1 MRIAIV
7 DDRPLSV
14 EVIRRVLSQVP
25 DYAIAWIARD
35 GNEAVMKAQREPVDL
50 ILMDLV
56 MPGLNGADATKEIM
70 AKSPCAVL
78 VVTSAVTSNF
88 SLVWE
93 AMAAGAVD
101 AVNTP
106 IWNQVGTPQGGDLLL
121 QKIAQVAKKIKSP
134 ISGSSTFRALP
145 DSAPLVAIGASTGG
159 PRSIPELLG
168 EFPMDFRA
176 AVLVCQHLDADF
188 SSGLADW
195 LRQKCKLPVRI
206 AIPGDVPSP
215 GTVLITGRN
224 DHLIL
229 RSDRTLGYTS
239 HPTDTPFRPNVD
251 VLFDS
256 LLTHWSEPGY
266 AALLTGMGRDGAES
280 LLRLRKAG
288 WTTFAQNKETCSV
301 FGMPDAAIRLGA
313 AGSVLSPQ
321 EIGQRMVALIGKG
334 SKK

>member
-14 EVIRRVLSQVP
+14 EVIRRVLAQVP
-25 DYAIAWIARD
+25 DYAVAWVARD
-35 GNEAVMKAQREPVDL
+35 GNEAVLKAQREPVDL

-56 MPGLNGADATKEIM
+56 MPGLNGAEATKQIM
-70 AKSPCAVL
+70 EKSPCAVL
-78 VVTSAVTSNF
+78 VVTSAVTGNF

-106 IWNQVGTPQGGDLLL
+106 ILSQAGTPQGGDLLL
-121 QKIAQVAKKIKSP
+121 QKIAQVAKKIKLPS
-134 ISGSSTFRALP
+134 SGTATVRALSDTP
-145 DSAPLVAIGASTGG
+145 PLIAIGASTGG

-168 EFPMDFRA
+168 EFPSDFRA

-188 SSGLADW
+188 FSGLVDW

-206 AIPGDVPSP
+206 AIPGDVPIP

-229 RSDRTLGYTS
+229 RSDRTLGYTP
-239 HPTDTPFRPNVD
+239 HPIDTPFRPNVD

-256 LLTHWSEPGY
+256 LLAHWPEPGY

-280 LLRLRKAG
+280 LLRLRKAN
-288 WTTFAQNKETCSV
+288 WTTFAQNQETCSV

-313 AGSVLSPQ
+313 AGSVLSPK
-321 EIGQRMVALIGKG
+321 EIGQRMVALIGK
-334 SKK
+334 SPKK